1 MSRVAGSLLSTKDI
15 GGEPTEFKT
24 KSLKVLLDRQK
35 SSNMGGKKLGQGPS
49 GVALPSADSLFSG
62 GKPPENI
69 DSQVNNS
76 TKQI

>member
-1 MSRVAGSLLSTKDI
+1 MNLVSRVAGSLLSTKDV

-49 GVALPSADSLFSG
+49 GVALPSTDSLFFG

-76 TKQI
+76 K